1 MLALHVSDLHLGRQ
15 FAGISLDEDHQAIF
29 DQIFAALVEHRADV
43 LIIAGDIFDRAS
55 PPASA
60 VRLFNDFLRRV
71 TADTSAAIVMI
82 AGNHDSADRISA
94 MSILTDTRRALVG
107 GTLSRSN
114 QLFTIADAHGLVAF
128 SALPFSPELSAREFF
143 GDETISTPNDVLR
156 AQVAEARAMVPE
168 GARWVVVAHGFVAGG
183 TLSDTERSLTRV
195 GGIET
200 VSTEVFEGAHYV
212 ALGHLHRAQ
221 HVERPHIRY
230 SGAPL
235 AFSFAEAGQTKS
247 MQLVMIDGGGATSI
261 QTLPFV
267 PHRRVRIVRG
277 LLADLEIAPP
287 SDDFVMAV
295 LTDETPPIDPM
306 KRLRAAFP
314 NACQLEYAR
323 KVKSQVGMA
332 GVTAAL
338 PTSPTEVI
346 DAFMIHVRGEGLL
359 EGERALVDDAIT
371 ELQREGDKE

>member
-29 DQIFAALVEHRADV
+29 DQILGALVEHRADV

-60 VRLFNDFLRRV
+60 VRMFNDFLRRV

-107 GTLSRSN
+107 GALSRPD
-114 QLFTIADAHGLVAF
+114 QLFTVTDAYGLVAF

-156 AQVAEARAMVPE
+156 AQIAEARALVPE
-168 GARWVVVAHGFVAGG
+168 GARWIVVAHGFVVGG

-200 VSTEVFEGAHYV
+200 ISTEVFEGAHYV

-221 HVERPHIRY
+221 HVEHPYIRY

-235 AFSFAEAGQTKS
+235 AFSFAEADQTKS
-247 MQLVMIDGGGATSI
+247 MQLVAIDGEGAVSI
-261 QTLPFV
+261 QVLPFI
-267 PHRRVRIVRG
+267 PRRRVRIVRG
-277 LLADLEIAPP
+277 LLADLEKAQP
-287 SDDFVMAV
+287 SGDFVMAV

-306 KRLRAAFP
+306 KRLRSIFP
-314 NACQLEYAR
+314 NACQLAYAR
-323 KVKSQVGMA
+323 HEKRQIGTA
-332 GVTAAL
+332 AVTATL
-338 PTSPTEVI
+338 PTSPAEVI
-346 DAFMIHVRGEGLL
+346 DAFMLHVRGEGLL
-359 EGERALVDDAIT
+359 EGERMLVHDAIT
-371 ELQREGDKE
+371 DLQRTGEME

>member
-29 DQIFAALVEHRADV
+29 DQIFGALVERRADV

-71 TADTSAAIVMI
+71 TAETSAAIVMI

-107 GTLSRSN
+107 GTLSTPE
-114 QLFTIADAHGLVAF
+114 QPFTIADEHGLVAF

-183 TLSDTERSLTRV
+183 RLSDTERSLTRV

-200 VSTEVFEGAHYV
+200 ISTEVFEGAHYV
-212 ALGHLHRAQ
+212 ALGHLHRPQ
-221 HVERPHIRY
+221 HVEHPHIRY

-235 AFSFAEAGQTKS
+235 AFSFAEADQVKS
-247 MQLVMIDGGGATSI
+247 MQLVMIDGGGAVQI
-261 QTLPFV
+261 KALPFV

-277 LLADLEIAPP
+277 LLADLETAPP

-306 KRLRAAFP
+306 KRLRSAFP

-323 KVKSQVGMA
+323 NEKRQVGVA
-332 GVTAAL
+332 AVSAAL
-338 PTSPTEVI
+338 LTSAAEVI

-359 EGERALVDDAIT
+359 EGERAVVDDAMT
-371 ELQREGDKE
+371 DLQREGDMA